1 MSPSDSA
8 KAILDAIVEGKREL
22 ILATGMEL
30 EIAHLRRRDPDALF
44 DATSSMVREGYA
56 AAMNAKADAS

>member
-1 MSPSDSA
+1 
-8 KAILDAIVEGKREL
+8 
-22 ILATGMEL
+22 MEL